1 MEISFPRGY
10 SVKFRRKRR
19 KKRQIL
25 AHWRKKP
32 ESITVLEMLIVCQAG
47 DRRFRNYGAGK
58 LKQAMDLD
66 LDKDSG
72 SKYSLNLGGFVQ
84 QSGKVTT
91 KWRRNTMGLM
101 PLSRGEDSRAFMYG
115 CLRDALG
122 ECAQRRFF

>member
-1 MEISFPRGY
+1 
-10 SVKFRRKRR
+10 
-19 KKRQIL
+19 
-25 AHWRKKP
+25 
-32 ESITVLEMLIVCQAG
+32 
-47 DRRFRNYGAGK
+47 
-58 LKQAMDLD
+58 MDLD

-101 PLSRGEDSRAFMYG
+101 PLSKVKIAGLIYG